1 LGGGARGRAWQE
13 TVRRLS
19 GRPVLV
25 VEQVELVA
33 YGAAVQAGA
42 LLAGS
47 GLPDLVRAWDARRGL
62 MLEPQA
68 RDEPTLAEIAR
79 WRRHVLVSLGAATP
93 PATP

>member
-1 LGGGARGRAWQE
+1 M
-13 TVRRLS
+13 RRLS

-25 VEQVELVA
+25 VEHVELVA

-47 GLPDLVRAWDARRGL
+47 SLSDLARAWDARRGL

-68 RDEPTLAEIAR
+68 HDEPTLADIAR
-79 WRRHVLVSLGAATP
+79 WRRHVLVSLGAATT